1 MEAGP
6 GAESGKG
13 GSRPLPEN
21 TDSGNAFP
29 IRVCALA
36 LVLLMAG
43 ILFLLLAGN
52 TFALFFARKDLF
64 FGIPLLGE
72 SAALYLAVTEGLQI
86 VLLILI
92 IRYPANAGLLAE
104 LALAFSGF
112 LLVEYVASARMAANG
127 FSGVSVVLAFFF
139 LMSAGLFG
147 IHVLGPLRK

>member
-6 GAESGKG
+6 GAESGKE
-13 GSRPLPEN
+13 GSRPLDEN
-21 TDSGNAFP
+21 RISRTAFP
-29 IRVCALA
+29 LRICALA

-72 SAALYLAVTEGLQI
+72 SAALYLAVKEGIQI

-112 LLVEYVASARMAANG
+112 LFVESVASARMAANALP
-127 FSGVSVVLAFFF
+127 GVSVVLAFFF
-139 LMSAGLFG
+139 LLSAGLFG